1 MSEKKTIGFGVP
13 NEMDPHHFTV
23 EIPAARAEPIV
34 ITEHFGLR
42 GGSNGLP
49 DSVVRCRLPR
59 AAWSGI
65 AEEAKRVLN
74 ERLKEKKLSSS
85 RWSSGTNKVERLLGR
100 ELCVLAWGVESAPK
114 DLVPN
119 AVRNWVALRPDERW
133 WLFSMAAAM
142 TGGEDDGDTGWRKAI
157 RIALTENPTGE
168 EVSAMRTSKA
178 KTKAKEERPQLPL
191 LFKD

>member
-1 MSEKKTIGFGVP
+1 VSQKKTIGFGVP

-23 EIPAARAEPIV
+23 EIPAARTESVV

-59 AAWSGI
+59 AAWTGI
-65 AEEAKRVLN
+65 AAEAKRVLN
-74 ERLKEKKLSSS
+74 ERLKEKKLTSS
-85 RWSSGTNKVERLLGR
+85 RWLSGTNKVERLLGR
-100 ELCVLAWGVESAPK
+100 ELCVLAWGVEAAPK
-114 DLVPN
+114 DLIPN
-119 AVRNWVALRPDERW
+119 AVRNWVGLRPDERW
-133 WLFSMAAAM
+133 WLFSMAASM
-142 TGGEDDGDTGWRKAI
+142 TGGVDDVDIGWRKAI

-168 EVSAMRTSKA
+168 EAAAMRTKKGKA
-178 KTKAKEERPQLPL
+178 KTKEERPQLL